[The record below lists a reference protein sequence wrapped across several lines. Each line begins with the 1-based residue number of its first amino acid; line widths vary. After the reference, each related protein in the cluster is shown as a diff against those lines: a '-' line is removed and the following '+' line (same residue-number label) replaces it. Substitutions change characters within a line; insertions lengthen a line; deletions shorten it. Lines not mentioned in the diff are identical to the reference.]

1 VPLFLDIH
9 DKLRAVTPEAI
20 AAAHQRDL
28 EVQAK
33 HGVKYLRYW
42 VNPEAGRMFCL
53 VEAPSKEAAYAMHHE
68 AHGILPNEIYEVVEG
83 A

>member
-1 VPLFLDIH
+1 VPLYMDIH

-28 EVQAK
+28 ELQDK
-33 HGVKYLRYW
+33 YGVKNLRYW
-42 VNPEAGRMFCL
+42 VNAKEGRMFCL
-53 VEAPSKEAAYAMHHE
+53 LEAPSKEAAYAMHLE
-68 AHGILPNEIYEVVEG
+68 AHGILPNEIYEVTEG